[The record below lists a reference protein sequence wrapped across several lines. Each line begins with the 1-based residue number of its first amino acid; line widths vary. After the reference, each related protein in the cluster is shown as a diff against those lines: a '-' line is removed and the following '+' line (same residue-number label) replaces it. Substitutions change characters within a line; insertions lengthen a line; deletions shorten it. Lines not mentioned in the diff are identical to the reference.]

1 MTLEKRLR
9 RYKGWATIGAVAL
22 LAAAAVSACRIT
34 AAPPTPVPYLPTLTS
49 GAMYLVGPGCMSLL
63 EEYDGPVHYRPKI
76 PCHLQFGML
85 KIEGITSYGLPDD
98 WETKRLHL
106 KAATE
111 TAEDV
116 DGVAEFLREEGFTE
130 IRTHTGGDPRIY
142 PPGVVSWNQP
152 YSRLLALDAIADLD
166 GVTRIDRIREER
178 PAG

>member
-1 MTLEKRLR
+1 M
-9 RYKGWATIGAVAL
+9 
-22 LAAAAVSACRIT
+22 LAASAASACRIT
-34 AAPPTPVPYLPTLTS
+34 TAPPTPVPYLPTLTS

-63 EEYDGPVHYRPKI
+63 EKYDGPVPYRPKI
-76 PCHLQFGML
+76 PCHLQIGML
-85 KIEGITSYGLPDD
+85 KLEGITGYGLPDD

-116 DGVAEFLREEGFTE
+116 DGVAEFLRGQGFTE

-152 YSRLLALDAIADLD
+152 YSRLLALDAIANLD
-166 GVTRIDRIREER
+166 GVTRIDRIREAR
-178 PAG
+178 PAR